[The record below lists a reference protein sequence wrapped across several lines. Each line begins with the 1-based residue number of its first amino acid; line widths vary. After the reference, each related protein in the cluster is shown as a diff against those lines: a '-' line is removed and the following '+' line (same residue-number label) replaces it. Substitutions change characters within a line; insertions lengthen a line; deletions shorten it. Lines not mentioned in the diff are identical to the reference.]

1 MKTWKAA
8 LVAAL
13 LFGAPWPAGFR
24 TTAHAA
30 LEQTSDPNTLT
41 GIGAVLVLQDGGPM
55 VREIVPGG
63 PAGRDGRLQV
73 GDRINGVAQGDGA
86 FVNCGALT
94 LDKVVAMIRG
104 GKGTTVRLQVISGG
118 QLKIIN
124 LVRAQIKLS
133 QPANA
138 GLAAN
143 DETPAESAA
152 EAAKLAALL
161 GKISDET
168 RKLQSGYMATK
179 VDAVAKATGLD
190 AGGRKALE
198 TAAAQAVDQGVQK
211 SDAALAELCR
221 AQFSGARPRQLTAA
235 LNLGNDPNATIG
247 TPASYARAWQRQGG
261 ISPSDMPAWAAAL
274 KQTLTPAQATAWDAA
289 EAKRKL
295 EVESE
300 IGDYL
305 NGVDVMGTELEAR
318 VLTPSATEVRQ
329 ALNLSSD
336 RLDKLEAL
344 EKSVASDFGDAARA
358 AAEKALL
365 AMADDERKEVVAQ
378 KSYYNWLPPL
388 TKNRWDEA
396 LPKLFSPEEVR
407 QIQTAKEDRKDDRAR
422 AMGKVLLALMD
433 ERTALTAAQR
443 QLLEPIAER
452 LVKNEDDLV
461 SPNPNEN
468 YSISPSTIYGAA
480 GNGSGDEIKAILD
493 PLQWRHWRDAAE
505 LKNIPEDGAY
515 QESVVQL
522 PPADATSVPAAPAPA
537 PEDVERMISDFLA
550 DKSKTAR
557 EQMFAGQMLKAEDVA
572 RVLHLPEE
580 AAARLDTAARG
591 SADAALN
598 GWNASMEQ
606 MVRSNISDATPETVK
621 ERLAAIQSYQFE
633 QRGMQIGSAA
643 TPDGSVWD
651 RAVKEELSP
660 DQQKEWKVET
670 DARGVY
676 RAKAVAGWIT
686 CSFAQSFGL
695 SPDQSAKLEPM
706 IGNVLIKYTPGI
718 GSFFSNNAWYLE
730 SFYMYLPVAGIP
742 GKDLEALLSK
752 DQLDHWNG
760 SQMHA
765 IASSYWTNIAR
776 MNPQLGGN

>member
-1 MKTWKAA
+1 
-8 LVAAL
+8 
-13 LFGAPWPAGFR
+13 
-24 TTAHAA
+24 
-30 LEQTSDPNTLT
+30 
-41 GIGAVLVLQDGGPM
+41 
-55 VREIVPGG
+55 
-63 PAGRDGRLQV
+63 
-73 GDRINGVAQGDGA
+73 
-86 FVNCGALT
+86 
-94 LDKVVAMIRG
+94 
-104 GKGTTVRLQVISGG
+104 
-118 QLKIIN
+118 
-124 LVRAQIKLS
+124 
-133 QPANA
+133 
-138 GLAAN
+138 
-143 DETPAESAA
+143 
-152 EAAKLAALL
+152 
-161 GKISDET
+161 
-168 RKLQSGYMATK
+168 
-179 VDAVAKATGLD
+179 
-190 AGGRKALE
+190 
-198 TAAAQAVDQGVQK
+198 
-211 SDAALAELCR
+211 
-221 AQFSGARPRQLTAA
+221 
-235 LNLGNDPNATIG
+235 
-247 TPASYARAWQRQGG
+247 
-261 ISPSDMPAWAAAL
+261 MPAWAAAL

-365 AMADDERKEVVAQ
+365 AMADDERKEVVAE

-591 SADAALN
+591 SA
-598 GWNASMEQ
+598 
-606 MVRSNISDATPETVK
+606 TPPSTD
-621 ERLAAIQSYQFE
+621 
-633 QRGMQIGSAA
+633 GMRPWSRWSGRI
-643 TPDGSVWD
+643 
-651 RAVKEELSP
+651 
-660 DQQKEWKVET
+660 
-670 DARGVY
+670 
-676 RAKAVAGWIT
+676 
-686 CSFAQSFGL
+686 F
-695 SPDQSAKLEPM
+695 PM
-706 IGNVLIKYTPGI
+706 QPRKP
-718 GSFFSNNAWYLE
+718 
-730 SFYMYLPVAGIP
+730 
-742 GKDLEALLSK
+742 
-752 DQLDHWNG
+752 
-760 SQMHA
+760 
-765 IASSYWTNIAR
+765 
-776 MNPQLGGN
+776 